1 MLLLAMFNSSEH
13 EMHIGQEVMIIGDSR
28 CPIGQVVRISGTS
41 PCDMGDHAVLL
52 YQVTPMV
59 RLRGMEVY
67 FQPQHLMPIDA
78 EPIVLI
84 EQMHIAA

>member
-1 MLLLAMFNSSEH
+1 MFTHPEQ
-13 EMHIGQEVMIIGDSR
+13 EMHVGQEVMIIGDSR

-41 PCDMGDHAVLL
+41 PCDMGDRGTVLL